1 MNMKKLTYS
10 LLVLAAAVFAV
21 GCKGKKEAAQPKGE
35 VEVVVPCSGSDY
47 FTTNKVFRANSIGE
61 SSDQVAS
68 KKKALSNARAELAAS
83 ISTTVKAVT
92 DNYLNSREMNNR
104 EEVEERYEQLNR
116 EVVEQQLTG
125 VRTICEKLM
134 RTEQGTYKTYMAL
147 ELSAADLVSAYNEKL
162 SKDERLKIDYDYE
175 KFKETFDKEMDKMGK
190 GN

>member
-47 FTTNKVFRANSIGE
+47 FTTAKVFRANSIGE

-175 KFKETFDKEMDKMGK
+175 KFKETFDKEMEKMGK

>member
-1 MNMKKLTYS
+1 MKKLTYS
-10 LLVLAAAVFAV
+10 LLVLAAAAFAV

-61 SSDQVAS
+61 SQDQVAS

-134 RTEQGTYKTYMAL
+134 RTEQGTYKTYIAL

-162 SKDERLKIDYDYE
+162 SKDERLRIDYDYE
-175 KFKETFDKEMDKMGK
+175 KFKETFEKEMSKMG